1 MCGRFALNETPK
13 KLSKYFQLTD
23 DLEFLPSW
31 NIAHRLASV
40 PLLLMRKGTGISTRC
55 AGA

>member
-40 PLLLMRKGTGISTRC
+40 PLLLMRKGTDISTRF